1 MRILR
6 LILSIVET
14 RFNMRRLN
22 KMIFISLL
30 VSIGL
35 ALSVLESAIPLP
47 IAMPGA
53 KLGLSNM
60 VVLVTIIVFGFKDG
74 IKVAALKST
83 VLMLIT
89 GSISSFIY
97 SLSGALLSAVMMY
110 LSYKYLSS
118 IFSLIG
124 VSVIGALSHNF
135 AQVSVA
141 SLMMNNLRIYTYLP
155 FLMIISLFTGYF
167 VGLSSRYIVR
177 NLKANFKTLFER

>member
-1 MRILR
+1 MKK
-6 LILSIVET
+6 
-14 RFNMRRLN
+14 LN

-60 VVLVTIIVFGFKDG
+60 VVLVTIVVFGFKDG
-74 IKVAALKST
+74 IKVSMLKSA

-97 SLSGALLSAVMMY
+97 SLSGAILSCIVMFIIY
-110 LSYKYLSS
+110 RYFSRN
-118 IFSLIG
+118 FSLIG
-124 VSVIGALSHNF
+124 VSIFGALAHNF

-141 SLMMNNLRIYTYLP
+141 SAMMNNARIYSYLP
-155 FLMIISLFTGYF
+155 FLMLLSLFTGYF
-167 VGLSSRYIVR
+167 VGLTSIYIVK
-177 NLKANFKTLFER
+177 NLKSNSGINFQR

>member
-1 MRILR
+1 MRK
-6 LILSIVET
+6 
-14 RFNMRRLN
+14 LN

-47 IAMPGA
+47 ITMPGA

-60 VVLVTIIVFGFKDG
+60 VVLITLVVFGFKDG
-74 IKVAALKST
+74 IKVSMLKSA

-97 SLSGALLSAVMMY
+97 SISGAILSCIVMY
-110 LSYKYLSS
+110 IAYRYFSK

-124 VSVIGALSHNF
+124 VSILGALAHNT
-135 AQVSVA
+135 AQVTVA
-141 SLMMNNLRIYTYLP
+141 SLMLSNLRIYSYLP
-155 FLMIISLFTGYF
+155 FLMLVSLFTGYF
-167 VGLSSRYIVR
+167 VGLASIYIVN
-177 NLKANFKTLFER
+177 NLKANYRVLFDK